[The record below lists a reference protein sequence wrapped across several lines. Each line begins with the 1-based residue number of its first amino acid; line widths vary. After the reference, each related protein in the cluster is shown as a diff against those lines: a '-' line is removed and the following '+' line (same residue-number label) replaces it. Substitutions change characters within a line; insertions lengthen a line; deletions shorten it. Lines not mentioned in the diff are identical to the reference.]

1 MMNDSIILSMKG
13 LYLILA
19 SGALHVASLVAQA
32 SEAIEPTVLVEGLE
46 KLGPQGLLLAG
57 IVYLYRANQKL
68 EIEIKTMHA
77 AQEKA
82 NEDHLKMMREQIEK
96 SDQSRDRLYDA
107 IRGALS
113 KNQTSNSP
121 D

>member
-1 MMNDSIILSMKG
+1 MNDSILLSMKG
-13 LYLILA
+13 IFLILA
-19 SGALHVASLVAQA
+19 SGALHVASLFAQA
-32 SEAIEPTVLVEGLE
+32 TQNVEPTAIVEGLE

-68 EIEIKTMHA
+68 EIEIKTMHDR
-77 AQEKA
+77 QEKA
-82 NEDHLKMMREQIEK
+82 NEAHLAAMAEQIKK
-96 SDQSRDRLYDA
+96 SDESRDRLYDA

-113 KNQTSNSP
+113 KNPPSNTQ